1 MTLQLTM
8 KRLAIELNCL
18 ANAFS
23 LQNRR
28 GLHPLFR
35 WSVRNQSISLTS
47 LAAVEHWHT
56 GVEPCGSLETVW
68 FS

>member
-1 MTLQLTM
+1 MTIQLTM

-18 ANAFS
+18 ANALS

-28 GLHPLFR
+28 ELHPLFR

-56 GVEPCGSLETVW
+56 GAEPCGSLETV
-68 FS
+68 